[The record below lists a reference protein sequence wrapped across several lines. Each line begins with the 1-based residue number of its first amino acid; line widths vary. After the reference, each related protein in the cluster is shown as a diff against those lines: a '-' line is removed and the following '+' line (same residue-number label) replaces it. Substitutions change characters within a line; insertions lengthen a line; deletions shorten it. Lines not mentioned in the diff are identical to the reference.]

1 MFVSLDSIDIQC
13 LFSDACQNKLRISR
27 KLLHTPDSPLM
38 QCMLIAFAPNTTY
51 PPFSDNLPGQIVFT
65 CLRGSMG
72 LDIYDGILK
81 NVCRSFRMLPG
92 DVVSI
97 PRSAYRS
104 TMAYESGAVFLES
117 IEGPH
122 QATRRIHIGSP

>member
-1 MFVSLDSIDIQC
+1 
-13 LFSDACQNKLRISR
+13 
-27 KLLHTPDSPLM
+27 M

-51 PPFSDNLPGQIVFT
+51 PPFSDDLPGQIVFT

-72 LDIYDGILK
+72 LDIYDGIIK
-81 NVCRSFRMLPG
+81 NISRSFRMLPG

-97 PRSAYRS
+97 PRSACRS
-104 TMAYESGAVFLES
+104 TIAYESGAVFLES

-122 QATRRIHIGSP
+122 QPTRRIHTLSP